1 MSNGVNNG
9 DKLTGKRHFEDANEF
24 GRRDYMS
31 ALGSNKSASKEIE
44 LADDEEYIRLHEEE
58 ERRVI
63 EQAKLE
69 EKRKLEEAKRL
80 EERQKNTENERKR
93 VEEQLKRTEA
103 ECHKLEEE
111 RVKVEE
117 QLRQAEDSHK
127 NDKTKYLAIAL
138 GILFLIGLLLSGN
151 NSKDDNHK
159 VDPPNK
165 NSITSNVSG
174 ESKVDNAKE
183 EELKRKETEL
193 QRREAEIRFKE
204 EQLRKK
210 DEEII
215 RVKKTYSNNL
225 NQRQA
230 ATFLL
235 NYFKDIDNKDFYNAW
250 KRIHPS
256 LRQSMFASF
265 DGYKTGFK
273 NTYSQDV
280 KIRRVDLVSSN
291 RATVYFDLYA
301 KDRENGR
308 LVSNNFTGRWDIV
321 KEGDNTFMDNPSVRR
336 M

>member
-31 ALGSNKSASKEIE
+31 ALDSNKSASKEIE
-44 LADDEEYIRLHEEE
+44 LADDEEYIRLQEEE

-127 NDKTKYLAIAL
+127 NDKMKYLAIAL

-174 ESKVDNAKE
+174 KSKVDNAKE

-193 QRREAEIRFKE
+193 QRREAEILFKE

-265 DGYKTGFK
+265 DGYKAGFK